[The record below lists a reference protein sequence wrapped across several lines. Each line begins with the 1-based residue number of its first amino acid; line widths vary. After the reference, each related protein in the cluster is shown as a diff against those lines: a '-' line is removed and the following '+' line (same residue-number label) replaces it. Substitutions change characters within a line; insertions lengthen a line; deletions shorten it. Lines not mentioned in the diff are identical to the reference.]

1 MRFYNR
7 ESTANWRKYAV
18 IKLSFRGYREWRKQ
32 NGDIFLRIAFAENN
46 RKFSS
51 SKLYNFQHINTEN
64 KLEINR
70 KLWLEWN
77 VRKRLVVLRK
87 KQHRKPEM
95 MYLRKNNQCFK
106 QLWRKQSKTQCCT
119 CWLLAWWKNNLC
131 YPNQYSRN
139 CEQSSKE

>member
-32 NGDIFLRIAFAENN
+32 NGVICLGIAFAENN
-46 RKFSS
+46 RKISS

-70 KLWLEWN
+70 KL
-77 VRKRLVVLRK
+77 
-87 KQHRKPEM
+87 
-95 MYLRKNNQCFK
+95 
-106 QLWRKQSKTQCCT
+106 
-119 CWLLAWWKNNLC
+119 
-131 YPNQYSRN
+131 
-139 CEQSSKE
+139 